1 MTPVEE
7 AAERRE
13 GRGSREG
20 REAGAAAKAT
30 PVYRYYIDVRALAP
44 PGRKDHVDLPLLSTL
59 PQELQASIQK
69 YVRPVDRLMSLSS
82 ALLKYYFIHTQA
94 RLPWDQVHISRTARP
109 HGRPYWSPPDSWR
122 LSHDGGLE
130 FNVTHQNGL
139 IGLVGC
145 TTPTMQDPQAVEP
158 TTTQPTIQQQQVR
171 LGVDVACVRETGRSP
186 ADVTTQAK
194 LDEWIDIFGEMFSD
208 ECRNDI
214 RSAPPPAGAPTS
226 VATTMQARLRRF
238 YAFWAL
244 KEAYIKM
251 VGEGLLADWLTKLEF
266 ENVQVPQ
273 PATEEDW
280 VDADD
285 GFSWALRTDEDVK
298 WTPGKQAVRDIGA
311 VLDGKQVNG
320 VQLGLVAY
328 EHDFLF
334 ATAMRGVVEQAG
346 GDTSWRKL
354 DFDNDIRPCAEGRCS
369 LAQHTV
375 TMISQQTTGPT
386 GSGSAVAMQA
396 DVSVEADCKR
406 VVDSTLER
414 FGRVDI
420 LCNNVGVGGPP
431 GTAVDVDMAQ
441 WARGMEVNVASMVMM
456 AKYAIPAMLRNQIGS
471 TTATTYRGCIVNM
484 SSVAGIRGGTPSLL
498 YPTSKGAVV
507 NLTRA
512 MAAHHAKDGIR
523 VNCVCPGMVYT
534 PMMYGGGMSAE
545 AREARKNRSLL
556 QVEGNGWDV
565 GASARFLVG
574 EESRW
579 ITGECLVVDAGTTS
593 STSTQIPSDG
603 NVGQE
608 KRT

>member
-1 MTPVEE
+1 MQVLKVPKSWRVPLFRP
-7 AAERRE
+7 A
-13 GRGSREG
+13 
-20 REAGAAAKAT
+20 
-30 PVYRYYIDVRALAP
+30 YYVDVRDLTP
-44 PGRKDHVDLPLLSTL
+44 PGRKDHVDLPLWSTL
-59 PQELQASIQK
+59 PHELQESIQK

-82 ALLKYYFIHTQA
+82 ALLKYYFIHKQA
-94 RLPWDQVHISRTARP
+94 RLPWSQVRISRTARP
-109 HGRPYWSPPDSWR
+109 HGRPYWSPPDSWC

-145 TTPTMQDPQAVEP
+145 TTPTVQDPQNVEP
-158 TTTQPTIQQQQVR
+158 IITTTSQPTTIQPRQVR
-171 LGVDVACVRETGRSP
+171 LGVDVACMRETGRSP

-208 ECRNDI
+208 NCRNDI
-214 RSAPPPAGAPTS
+214 RRAPAVAGATTS
-226 VATTMQARLRRF
+226 VAATMQARLRRF

-273 PATEEDW
+273 PAKAEDW
-280 VDADD
+280 ADTDD
-285 GFSWALRTDEDVK
+285 GFSWALRTGEDVK
-298 WTPGKQAVRDIGA
+298 WTPGKQAVRDIRA
-311 VLDGKQVNG
+311 VLDGKQAEG

-328 EHDFLF
+328 EDDFLF
-334 ATAMRGVVEQAG
+334 ATAMRGVVEKAG

-354 DFDNDIRPCAEGRCS
+354 DFDHDIRPCAEGRSDDCTVVCVDRDLN
-369 LAQHTV
+369 LAQNTV
-375 TMISQQTTGPT
+375 TMISQQATGPT
-386 GSGSAVAMQA
+386 GSGSAIAVQA
-396 DVSVEADCKR
+396 DVSVETDCKR
-406 VVDSTLER
+406 VVNTTLDQ

-441 WARGMEVNVASMVMM
+441 WARGMETNVASMVMM
-456 AKYAIPAMLRNQIGS
+456 AKYTIPAMLCNEISS
-471 TTATTYRGCIVNM
+471 TTATYRGCIVNI

-507 NLTRA
+507 NMTRA

-534 PMMYGGGMSAE
+534 PMMYGG
-545 AREARKNRSLL
+545 
-556 QVEGNGWDV
+556 
-565 GASARFLVG
+565 
-574 EESRW
+574 
-579 ITGECLVVDAGTTS
+579 
-593 STSTQIPSDG
+593 
-603 NVGQE
+603 
-608 KRT
+608 